1 MCIRDRY
8 HDSACREVLKD
19 CNVTVLCD
27 IENPLYGENGAAYV
41 FAPQKGADGEMVRE
55 LDEGLRHLAALDV
68 YKRQSDGNRRLFDRQ
83 RDVRAH

>member
-41 FAPQKGADGEMVRE
+41 FAPQKLSLIHIYFGRI
-55 LDEGLRHLAALDV
+55 
-68 YKRQSDGNRRLFDRQ
+68 
-83 RDVRAH
+83 